1 MASVIP
7 SPPLGT
13 AATAGSPASGAATG
27 AGPSRAVAERRFR
40 FELAADPGSPAQA
53 RRLIRSRLAIWS
65 VCEETRDTA
74 ALVVSELVTNA
85 VVHTASRRV
94 VCELHDTDDR
104 VRIAVHDEGR
114 APGDPRPFPPRP
126 EEEHGRGLLLVDAVC
141 RAWGA
146 QQHGSGLVVWA
157 ELPRGGACEAR
168 TESEDE
174 ARGDLGWGAR
184 PKPVPGPQPARDG
197 QDAPRR
203 DTTAPEGCR
212 PRPDDAR
219 PHTGARRTTP
229 PPGARQA
236 QPGVPHMPQG
246 AQAAPHMRLR
256 PAQLTPRQSPK
267 VLPQPS
273 GAVARPSRTPW
284 PAAPGRI
291 PGAGASWL

>member
-1 MASVIP
+1 VASVIP

-13 AATAGSPASGAATG
+13 AAAGSPASGAATG
-27 AGPSRAVAERRFR
+27 ASPARAVAERRFR

-53 RRLIRSRLAIWS
+53 RRLTRSRLAIWS
-65 VCEETRDTA
+65 VCEDTRDTA

-104 VRIAVHDEGR
+104 VRIAVHDEGS
-114 APGDPRPFPPRP
+114 APGDPSPFPPRP

-141 RAWGA
+141 HAWGA

-157 ELPRGGACEAR
+157 ELPRGGAPEDR
-168 TESEDE
+168 TQPEEE

-184 PKPVPGPQPARDG
+184 PKPLPGPQPARDG

-212 PRPDDAR
+212 PRPDDGR
-219 PHTGARRTTP
+219 PHTGARRTAP
-229 PPGARQA
+229 LPGARQA
-236 QPGVPHMPQG
+236 QPGVPHAPQG
-246 AQAAPHMRLR
+246 AQAVPHMRLR
-256 PAQLTPRQSPK
+256 HPQLTPRQSPK
-267 VLPQPS
+267 GLPQPS
-273 GAVARPSRTPW
+273 GAVARPPRTPQ